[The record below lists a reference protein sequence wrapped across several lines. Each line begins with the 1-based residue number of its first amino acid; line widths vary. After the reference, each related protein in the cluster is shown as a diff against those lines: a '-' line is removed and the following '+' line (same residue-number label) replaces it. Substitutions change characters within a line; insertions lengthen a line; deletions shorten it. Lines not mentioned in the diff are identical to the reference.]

1 MNTATLSSKFQVV
14 IPKVIRESAGLKA
27 GTVFEMISYDGKIEL
42 IPIRPIEQL
51 EGIFKGIDTAIERDR
66 DRI

>member
-51 EGIFKGIDTAIERDR
+51 EGIFKGIDTVIERDK